1 MSRLLEWLRRRQVR
15 RVTVTT
21 APADVLLQSVAVLRH
36 FGARV
41 VRCDVEDGT
50 LEARL
55 AAGARL
61 TLAAVEDAAGS
72 RASIV
77 PPSTSQRTTRAPKC
91 RSTATLCSS
100 TSAGAVVTVTR
111 RT

>member
-1 MSRLLEWLRRRQVR
+1 MPGLPGWLRRRRVR
-15 RVTVTT
+15 RVSVTT
-21 APADVLLQSVAVLRH
+21 PPADVLLQSVAVLRH

-61 TLAAVEDAAGS
+61 RVSAIEEATGS
-72 RASIV
+72 RVTMETDGADWHGV
-77 PPSTSQRTTRAPKC
+77 ARTLESELARGG
-91 RSTATLCSS
+91 TA
-100 TSAGAVVTVTR
+100 
-111 RT
+111 

>member
-1 MSRLLEWLRRRQVR
+1 MSRMLQWLRRRHVR

-21 APADVLLQSVAVLRH
+21 APADVLLQTVAVLRH

-61 TLAAVEDAAGS
+61 RLAAVEDAGGS
-72 RASIV
+72 RVTLQTDGADWHGV
-77 PPSTSQRTTRAPKC
+77 ARTLETELTRGGLA
-91 RSTATLCSS
+91 
-100 TSAGAVVTVTR
+100 
-111 RT
+111 

>member
-1 MSRLLEWLRRRQVR
+1 MLAPLAWLRRHRIR
-15 RVTVTT
+15 RVCVST

-41 VRCDVEDGT
+41 VRCDVEGGT

-61 TLAAVEDAAGS
+61 TVVAAEDACGS
-72 RASIV
+72 RVTMETEGADWHGV
-77 PPSTSQRTTRAPKC
+77 ARTLESELARGG
-91 RSTATLCSS
+91 TA
-100 TSAGAVVTVTR
+100 
-111 RT
+111 

>member
-1 MSRLLEWLRRRQVR
+1 MPRLLEWLRRRRVR

-41 VRCDVEDGT
+41 VRYDVEDGT

-61 TLAAVEDAAGS
+61 TLAAVEAEAGS
-72 RASIV
+72 RV
-77 PPSTSQRTTRAPKC
+77 TLRTDGADWHGVARTLATELTRGGRP
-91 RSTATLCSS
+91 
-100 TSAGAVVTVTR
+100 
-111 RT
+111 

>member
-1 MSRLLEWLRRRQVR
+1 MPGLPGWLRRRRVR
-15 RVTVTT
+15 RVSVTT

-61 TLAAVEDAAGS
+61 RVSAIEEATGS
-72 RASIV
+72 RVTMETDGADWHGV
-77 PPSTSQRTTRAPKC
+77 ARTLESELARGG
-91 RSTATLCSS
+91 TA
-100 TSAGAVVTVTR
+100 
-111 RT
+111 

>member
-1 MSRLLEWLRRRQVR
+1 MVTLLGWLRSRRVR
-15 RVTVTT
+15 RVTVATP
-21 APADVLLQSVAVLRH
+21 PADVLLQSVAVLRH

-61 TLAAVEDAAGS
+61 TLAAVEDTSGS
-72 RASIV
+72 RV
-77 PPSTSQRTTRAPKC
+77 TLKTDGPDWHGVVRTLATELIRGG
-91 RSTATLCSS
+91 TA
-100 TSAGAVVTVTR
+100 
-111 RT
+111 

>member
-1 MSRLLEWLRRRQVR
+1 MRGLPDWLRRRRIRHVS
-15 RVTVTT
+15 VTT
-21 APADVLLQSVAVLRH
+21 APADVLLQTVAVLRH

-61 TLAAVEDAAGS
+61 RLSATEEATGS
-72 RASIV
+72 RVTMQTDGADWHGV
-77 PPSTSQRTTRAPKC
+77 ARTLESELGRGGTP
-91 RSTATLCSS
+91 
-100 TSAGAVVTVTR
+100 
-111 RT
+111 

>member
-1 MSRLLEWLRRRQVR
+1 MPALLAWLRRRRTR
-15 RVTVTT
+15 RLHVAA

-41 VRCDVEDGT
+41 LRCDVEDGT

-61 TLAAVEDAAGS
+61 TVAAMEDGAGS
-72 RASIV
+72 R
-77 PPSTSQRTTRAPKC
+77 
-91 RSTATLCSS
+91 
-100 TSAGAVVTVTR
+100 VTVETDGADWHGVG
-111 RT
+111 RTLESELARGGGSA

>member
-1 MSRLLEWLRRRQVR
+1 MRGLPGWLHRRRVR
-15 RVTVTT
+15 RVSVTT
-21 APADVLLQSVAVLRH
+21 APADVLLQSVAVLRQ

-61 TLAAVEDAAGS
+61 RLSAIEEATGS
-72 RASIV
+72 RVTMETDGADWHGV
-77 PPSTSQRTTRAPKC
+77 ARTLESELARGG
-91 RSTATLCSS
+91 TA
-100 TSAGAVVTVTR
+100 
-111 RT
+111 

>member
-1 MSRLLEWLRRRQVR
+1 MLGLLGWLRRRRIR
-15 RVTVTT
+15 RVSVAS

-55 AAGARL
+55 AAGTRL
-61 TLAAVEDAAGS
+61 RVSATEEAAGS
-72 RASIV
+72 RVTMETNGADWHGV
-77 PPSTSQRTTRAPKC
+77 ARTLESELVRGG
-91 RSTATLCSS
+91 SS
-100 TSAGAVVTVTR
+100 
-111 RT
+111 

>member
-1 MSRLLEWLRRRQVR
+1 MLGLLRWLRPRRVR
-15 RVTVTT
+15 RVDVAT
-21 APADVLLQSVAVLRH
+21 APADVLLRSVAVLRH

-61 TLAAVEDAAGS
+61 RVSAIEAASGS
-72 RASIV
+72 RV
-77 PPSTSQRTTRAPKC
+77 TMETE
-91 RSTATLCSS
+91 
-100 TSAGAVVTVTR
+100 GADWHGVTR
-111 RT
+111 TLETELARGGTA